1 MLDSDS
7 LEACYRR
14 LERPLYNVLYRW
26 LWDAQACQDIIHD
39 SFLRLWDRRAALEP
53 DALDALV
60 YTTALNLARNR
71 LRWQKLRQW
80 VIFDD
85 EATQTSNGSNDGEQ
99 AAEQLLLRRA
109 LDQLPDNDR
118 QLLLLSEFSG
128 FDTAEIAGL
137 LGIAAGTVG
146 SRRHRALARLRQ
158 LMGVAHA

>member
-1 MLDSDS
+1 VLDSDS

-14 LERPLYNVLYRW
+14 LERPLYNVLFRW
-26 LWDAQACQDIIHD
+26 LWDAQACQDVMHD
-39 SFLRLWDRRAALEP
+39 SFLRLWDRRASLEP

-80 VIFDD
+80 VAFDD
-85 EATQTSNGSNDGEQ
+85 ETTSPGGSDDGEQ
-99 AAEQLLLRRA
+99 AAEQQLLRRA
-109 LDQLPDNDR
+109 LDKLPDNDR

-146 SRRHRALARLRQ
+146 SRRHRAVARLRQ

>member
-1 MLDSDS
+1 VLDSDS

-26 LWDAQACQDIIHD
+26 LWDRQACQDVIHD
-39 SFLRLWDRRAALEP
+39 SFLRLWDRRATLEP

-71 LRWQKLRQW
+71 LRWRKLRQW
-80 VIFDD
+80 VVFD
-85 EATQTSNGSNDGEQ
+85 ETSQIDSGDDGEQ
-99 AAEQLLLRRA
+99 AAEHQLLRRA
-109 LDQLPDNDR
+109 LDQLPDSDR

-146 SRRHRALARLRQ
+146 SRRHRAVARLRQ